1 MSNQNSGKKKK
12 ETNFIDGLSGREDY
26 EVNKEHYDNLNPK
39 ENSNEQEEIIEILW
53 EEIRSLWEEL
63 DKLTMVVKA
72 MSDELKKYLNENGKK
87 R

>member
-26 EVNKEHYDNLNPK
+26 EVNKEHYDNLNSK
-39 ENSNEQEEIIEILW
+39 ENSIKILW
-53 EEIRSLWEEL
+53 EETGFLWEEL
-63 DKLTMVVKA
+63 DKLTIVVKA
-72 MSDELKKYLNENGKK
+72 MSDKLKRYLNENGKK